1 MNEWRTVFHHNS
13 YHMRSYSETRWAA
26 MLDALGIAWLYEP
39 KQVLT
44 RHGIYKPDFYLPNAN
59 LYLEVK
65 GPHPTSIEIEK
76 AHDLQETTGIP
87 VFFSHGR
94 PTFFDGE
101 LRGGIISYF
110 SNNLAVRFT
119 TARLGQLIKSH
130 LDDKTYWSYI
140 YNGRHTASPP
150 YINAGSVATSYLSS
164 LLSRA
169 QLEQYLETQHKPLN
183 AIKSLNQN
191 PAGNIEKA
199 LQYAGSKLKNAQL
212 IEMLCYGRLGS
223 KSFFSSK

>member
-39 KQVLT
+39 DKVLT
-44 RHGIYKPDFYLPNAN
+44 RHGFYKPDFYLPNAQ

-65 GPHPTSIEIEK
+65 GAHPTAIEIEK
-76 AHDLQETTGIP
+76 ARDLQENTGIP

-94 PTFFDGE
+94 PTFYDGE
-101 LRGGIISYF
+101 LRGGTISYF

-130 LDDKTYWSYI
+130 IDEKTYWSYI
-140 YNGRHTASPP
+140 YSGRHTARPP
-150 YINAGSVATSYLSS
+150 LINIGNIATSFLSS
-164 LLSRA
+164 LLSRE
-169 QLEQYLETQHKPLN
+169 QLEHYLENQHKPLN
-183 AIKSLNQN
+183 AIKIISQN

-199 LQYAGSKLKNAQL
+199 LQYAGRELQNDQL
-212 IEMLCYGRLGS
+212 ITTLRFGKFGNGS
-223 KSFFSSK
+223 L